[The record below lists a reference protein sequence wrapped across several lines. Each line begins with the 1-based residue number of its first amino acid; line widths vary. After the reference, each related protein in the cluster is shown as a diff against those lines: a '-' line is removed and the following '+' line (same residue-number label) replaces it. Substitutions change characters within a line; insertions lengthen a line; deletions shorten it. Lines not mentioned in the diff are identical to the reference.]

1 MLAASATVAF
11 AGIDIG
17 LALSIECYGLINAS
31 RMADRATAGV
41 PCDADLSLHD
51 GNSDAHGFD
60 LEWFKSPGWTNF
72 NALFA

>member
-1 MLAASATVAF
+1 MLAASTTVAF
-11 AGIDIG
+11 AGINIR
-17 LALSIECYGLINAS
+17 LALLIERYGLIRAS
-31 RMADRATAGV
+31 RVADRATAGV

-60 LEWFKSPGWTNF
+60 LEWFKSPGRTNF